1 MAPGDTQS
9 GALQQ
14 LGVSYLQILDYSSK
28 EYAATLVGSVHN
40 PQTYLQLRPT

>member
-1 MAPGDTQS
+1 MALKDTHS

-28 EYAATLVGSVHN
+28 EYAATLVGSIHDL
-40 PQTYLQLRPT
+40 QTVQLKQT